1 MYSGERPRS
10 VHYLLLLPVLALLG
24 LFLASVALLFSNVF
38 SGGGG
43 FSLQYFQQIL
53 DRTDY
58 QIVFLRTF
66 VASVAIAVIAT
77 VLSYPVAMLLWRA
90 DRWRNLLLI
99 VVLIPWLVSLV
110 IRTYGWIVLLGPK
123 GVINGMLQWLGLLD
137 QPVRLM
143 FNDTGLVI
151 GLVHVLMPFAVISI
165 LSSLLTIEDNLE
177 EASRVLGA
185 RPWQTLT
192 RIVLPLS
199 LPGAFTALIVIFLA
213 SMGAIV
219 TPILLGG
226 VSQKFVGTQIYQE
239 VMYAFN
245 MNKAAAWAL
254 CLLVVSLLGLL
265 ALKAIERRVLRNHE
279 QGART

>member
-1 MYSGERPRS
+1 MYSGDRPQP
-10 VHYLLLLPVLALLG
+10 VHYVLLLPVLGLLG
-24 LFLASVALLFSNVF
+24 LFLVSVGLLFSNAF
-38 SGGGG
+38 SGPTG
-43 FSLQYFQQIL
+43 FSLHYFQQIL
-53 DRTDY
+53 DRPDY
-58 QIVFLRTF
+58 LFTFARTF
-66 VASVAIAVIAT
+66 LASIVIAI
-77 VLSYPVAMLLWRA
+77 LSTILAYPISFLLWRA
-90 DRWRNLLLI
+90 DVHRNLLLI

-110 IRTYGWIVLLGPK
+110 IRTYGWIVLLGPR
-123 GVINGMLQWLGLLD
+123 GVINSMLQWLGLIET
-137 QPVRLM
+137 PVKLM
-143 FNDTGLVI
+143 FNDVGLII

-177 EASRVLGA
+177 EASRVMGA
-185 RPWQTLT
+185 SPWQTMT

-245 MNKAAAWAL
+245 MNKAAAWAI
-254 CLLVVSLLGLL
+254 CLLIVSLVGLV
-265 ALKAIERRVLRNHE
+265 ALKAIERRVLRHHD
-279 QGART
+279 

>member
-1 MYSGERPRS
+1 MYSGERPKPA
-10 VHYLLLLPVLALLG
+10 HYLLLLPVLALLAV
-24 LFLASVALLFSNVF
+24 FLASVALLFSNAF
-38 SGGGG
+38 SGGSG

-58 QIVFLRTF
+58 QIAFLRTF

-99 VVLIPWLVSLV
+99 VVLVPWLVSLV

-137 QPVRLM
+137 QPVKLM

-151 GLVHVLMPFAVISI
+151 GLVHVLMPFGVISI
-165 LSSLLTIEDNLE
+165 LSSLLNIEDNLE

-254 CLLVVSLLGLL
+254 CLLVISLLGLL

-279 QGART
+279 